1 MARRVAS
8 LWLPR
13 FATDRLARL
22 EPALEGAPVAVAATL
37 GNSRLVLAAN
47 VAAEAGGVAAGL
59 ALADARALM
68 PQLKVVEHDPA
79 AERRLLLRLARW
91 AERYTP
97 WTQVDHVEE
106 GAGAGLWLEVTGCAH
121 LFGGE
126 AALLDD
132 LIRRLARQGFAA
144 KAAIA
149 DTPGAAW
156 AHARY
161 GSYVKTSSPSRPAP
175 HPDRPASFPSRL
187 ASLAPQDEDAGRRR
201 TRAPQDEKVFQGDLT
216 LRCEASA
223 EPRRARSSY
232 EALIAPEGRA
242 RESLAELPVAALRL
256 GSAVADGL
264 ARLGFRRIG
273 DLYPLP
279 RAALARRFGARTL
292 LRLDQALGRAEESI
306 APARPETPLRVHRI
320 FAEPISAPETIA
332 SASKHLLRELKPLL
346 ERAGLGVRRL
356 ELVCHRV
363 DDTLQGVEIGT
374 SRPARDPDHLFRLLQ
389 LRLER
394 IDAGFGIEA
403 MALIARRAEPMEA
416 RQLGL
421 EARAA
426 AADGAGDLAGLV
438 DRIAGRLGAEA
449 VRRLTPSDSH
459 WPERAQA
466 AVPVFAPA
474 SSARWPKGAAR
485 PPLLRA
491 RPEPIEALAILP
503 DSPPS
508 QFRWR
513 KRLHR
518 VRAAEGPERIAPEWW
533 RDPVSRTRD
542 YYRVEDEEG
551 RRFWLFREGLYEE
564 AGEAPRWWM
573 Q

>member
-1 MARRVAS
+1 MARRVVS

-13 FATDRLARL
+13 FATDRIHRLA
-22 EPALEGAPVAVAATL
+22 PAREGAPVAVAATL
-37 GNSRLVLAAN
+37 GNRRLVLAAN
-47 VAAEAGGVAAGL
+47 AAAEAGGVMAGL
-59 ALADARALM
+59 ALADARALT

-106 GAGAGLWLEVTGCAH
+106 GAGAGLWLEATGCAH

-126 AALLDD
+126 AAMLHDVV
-132 LIRRLARQGFAA
+132 RRLGRQGFAA
-144 KAAIA
+144 RAAIA

-156 AHARY
+156 ALARY
-161 GSYVKTSSPSRPAP
+161 GGA
-175 HPDRPASFPSRL
+175 
-187 ASLAPQDEDAGRRR
+187 DAR
-201 TRAPQDEKVFQGDLT
+201 
-216 LRCEASA
+216 
-223 EPRRARSSY
+223 
-232 EALIAPEGRA
+232 IAPEGGA
-242 RESLAELPVAALRL
+242 RESLAGLPVAALRL
-256 GSAVADGL
+256 GSADADGL

-273 DLYPLP
+273 DLYPVP

-292 LRLDQALGRAEESI
+292 QRLDQALGRAEESI
-306 APARPETPLRVHRI
+306 APARPETPLRVHRL
-320 FAEPISAPETIA
+320 FAEPIAAPETIA
-332 SASKHLLRELKPLL
+332 AALKHLLRDLKPLL
-346 ERAGLGVRRL
+346 EREGLGARRL
-356 ELVCHRV
+356 ELACHRV

-374 SRPARDPDHLFRLLQ
+374 SRPARDPDHLFRLFQ

-394 IDAGFGIEA
+394 IDPGFGIEA
-403 MALIARRAEPMEA
+403 MALIARRAEPMGA

-438 DRIAGRLGAEA
+438 DRIQGRLGAEA
-449 VRRLTPSDSH
+449 VRRLDPCASH

-466 AVPVFAPA
+466 AVPVFSP
-474 SSARWPKGAAR
+474 SSSTAWPEGAAC
-485 PPLLRA
+485 PPMLLA
-491 RPEPIEALAILP
+491 RPEPVESVAILP
-503 DSPPS
+503 DAPPS

-513 KRLHR
+513 RRLHR

-533 RDPVSRTRD
+533 RDPVSHTRD

-551 RRFWLFREGLYEE
+551 RRFWLFREGLYGE
-564 AGEAPRWWM
+564 AGAAPRWWI

>member
-13 FATDRLARL
+13 FATDRIHRL
-22 EPALEGAPVAVAATL
+22 EPGLEGAPVAVAATL

-47 VAAEAGGVAAGL
+47 AAAEAGGVVAGL
-59 ALADARALM
+59 ALADARALT
-68 PQLKVVEHDPA
+68 PQLTVVEHDPT

-91 AERYTP
+91 TERYTP

-126 AALLDD
+126 AALLED
-132 LIRRLARQGFAA
+132 LIRRLGRQGFAA

-149 DTPGAAW
+149 DTPGAAS
-156 AHARY
+156 ALARY
-161 GSYVKTSSPSRPAP
+161 SGAQER
-175 HPDRPASFPSRL
+175 
-187 ASLAPQDEDAGRRR
+187 
-201 TRAPQDEKVFQGDLT
+201 
-216 LRCEASA
+216 
-223 EPRRARSSY
+223 
-232 EALIAPEGRA
+232 IAPEGGA

-256 GSAVADGL
+256 GSADADGL
-264 ARLGFRRIG
+264 ARLGFKRIG
-273 DLYPLP
+273 DLYSLP

-292 LRLDQALGRAEESI
+292 QRLDQALGRAEESI
-306 APARPETPLRVHRI
+306 APARPETPLRAHRL
-320 FAEPISAPETIA
+320 FAEPIAAAETIA
-332 SASKHLLRELKPLL
+332 AVLKRLLADLKPLL
-346 ERAGLGVRRL
+346 EREGLGVRRL
-356 ELVCHRV
+356 ELACHRV

-374 SRPARDPDHLFRLLQ
+374 SRPVRDPDHLFRLFALK
-389 LRLER
+389 LER
-394 IDAGFGIEA
+394 IDPGFGIEA
-403 MALIARRAEPMEA
+403 LALIARRAEPMGA

-438 DRIAGRLGAEA
+438 DRLQGRLGVEA
-449 VRRLTPSDSH
+449 VRRLDPCDSH

-474 SSARWPKGAAR
+474 SAAAWTEAVR
-485 PPLLRA
+485 PPLLLA

-503 DSPPS
+503 DAPPS

-513 KRLHR
+513 RRLHR

-551 RRFWLFREGLYEE
+551 RRFWLFREGLYGE
-564 AGEAPRWWM
+564 AGNPRWWM
-573 Q
+573 QG

>member
-13 FATDRLARL
+13 FATDRIHRL
-22 EPALEGAPVAVAATL
+22 EPGLEGSPVAVAATL
-37 GNSRLVLAAN
+37 GNRRLVLAAN
-47 VAAEAGGVAAGL
+47 AVAEAGGVGAGL
-59 ALADARALM
+59 TLADARALL

-97 WTQVDHVEE
+97 WTQIDHIEE
-106 GAGAGLWLEVTGCAH
+106 GMGAGLWLEVTGCAH

-126 AALLDD
+126 TALLED
-132 LIRRLARQGFAA
+132 LIRRLRRQGFAA
-144 KAAIA
+144 QAAIA

-156 AHARY
+156 ALARY
-161 GSYVKTSSPSRPAP
+161 GGAQER
-175 HPDRPASFPSRL
+175 
-187 ASLAPQDEDAGRRR
+187 
-201 TRAPQDEKVFQGDLT
+201 
-216 LRCEASA
+216 
-223 EPRRARSSY
+223 
-232 EALIAPEGRA
+232 IAPEGSA
-242 RESLAELPVAALRL
+242 RESLAELTVAALRL
-256 GSAVADGL
+256 GSADADGL
-264 ARLGFRRIG
+264 ARLGFRRVG

-306 APARPETPLRVHRI
+306 APARPETPLRVHRL
-320 FAEPISAPETIA
+320 FADPIAAVETIA
-332 SASKHLLRELKPLL
+332 SALKLLLRELQPLL
-346 ERAGLGVRRL
+346 EREGLGARRL

-374 SRPARDPDHLFRLLQ
+374 SRPARDEDHLFRLFALK
-389 LRLER
+389 LER
-394 IDAGFGIEA
+394 IDPGFGIEA

-438 DRIAGRLGAEA
+438 DRIQGRLGAGA
-449 VRRLTPSDSH
+449 VRRLDPRDSH
-459 WPERAQA
+459 WPERAQE
-466 AVPVFAPA
+466 AVPVFALPA
-474 SSARWPKGAAR
+474 SAAWPEATAR
-485 PPLLRA
+485 PPVLLA
-491 RPEPIEALAILP
+491 RPEPIEAVAILP
-503 DSPPS
+503 DAPPS

-513 KRLHR
+513 RRLHR

-533 RDPVSRTRD
+533 RDPLSRTRD

-551 RRFWLFREGLYEE
+551 RRFWLFREGLYGE
-564 AGEAPRWWM
+564 AGDAPRWWI